1 MNKKK
6 IIGIALIIVIFIGL
20 GLTILYVF
28 NELNNEHDIE
38 IQNIETTDAK
48 KFKTEYESLND
59 QEVSEGKKYRSVEI
73 SDNNPIKYATA
84 NDIANK
90 IDNNESFIVYFG
102 FDTCPWCR
110 SIVEELVNTAM
121 ANNVSTI
128 YYVDVKNIRDAYTLN
143 ENNEA
148 VRTTEGTEG
157 YYKLLE
163 KLNNVLSDYAPLT
176 VENKKNKKKTETV
189 PVNEKRIYAPNVVLV
204 KDGKAVLLTT
214 GIPDTFKDPYAEIDD
229 TTREYIKSEFNKLFK
244 ELQVTTTTTTTTSNS
259 NVCGGPDN
267 C

>member
-6 IIGIALIIVIFIGL
+6 IIGIALIIVIFVGL

-48 KFKTEYESLND
+48 KFKTEYESLNE
-59 QEVSEGKKYRSVEI
+59 QEVSEGKNYRSVDI
-73 SDNNPIKYATA
+73 PDNNPIKYATA
-84 NDIANK
+84 NDIATK
-90 IDNNESFIVYFG
+90 MDNNETFIVYFG
-102 FDTCPWCR
+102 FDACPWCR
-110 SIVEELVNTAM
+110 SMVEGLVNTALE
-121 ANNVSTI
+121 NNVSTI
-128 YYVDVKNIRDAYTLN
+128 YYVDIKNIRDVYTLN

-163 KLNNVLSDYAPLT
+163 KLNNVLSDYSPLT
-176 VENKKNKKKTETV
+176 VENKKNKKKPISV
-189 PVNEKRIYAPNVVLV
+189 PINEKRIYAPNVVLV
-204 KDGKAVLLTT
+204 KEGKSVLLTT
-214 GIPDTFKDPYAEIDD
+214 GLPESFTDPYAELDD
-229 TTREYIKSEFNKLFK
+229 TTKEYIKTEFNKLFK
-244 ELQVTTTTTTTTSNS
+244 EVQVTTTTTTTTSNS